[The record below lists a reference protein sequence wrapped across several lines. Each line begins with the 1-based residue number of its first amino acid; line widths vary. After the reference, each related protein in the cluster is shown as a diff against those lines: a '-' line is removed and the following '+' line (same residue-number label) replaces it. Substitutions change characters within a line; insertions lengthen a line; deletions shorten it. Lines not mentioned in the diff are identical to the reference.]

1 MLIGCGALWVSQSL
15 GSQLRF
21 AQGQLA
27 YGQPLQ
33 LAFASF
39 PGSFVEGTERGRP
52 AGFFLRIAPAMSC
65 IRSGDQMIIRK
76 IKFNIG
82 AAPFLICFR
91 STIQSS
97 DGLLRRLISE
107 RIIVHLC

>member
-1 MLIGCGALWVSQSL
+1 M

-21 AQGQLA
+21 ARGQLA

-39 PGSFVEGTERGRP
+39 PGSFVEGAWRGRP
-52 AGFFLRIAPAMSC
+52 ARFFLRIAPAMSC

-76 IKFNIG
+76 FNFNIG
-82 AAPFLICFR
+82 AAPFLICFSIDNSIFGWIAKKVDFR
-91 STIQSS
+91 THHRTLVLTS
-97 DGLLRRLISE
+97 DS
-107 RIIVHLC
+107 